1 MQWVYEKKKTLFWGE
16 KSTQLNTSI
25 SYRRGK
31 KMYNLVNWVRV
42 MLLRNSMKKKF
53 GELRVSLE
61 NNRRIKKD

>member
-1 MQWVYEKKKTLFWGE
+1 
-16 KSTQLNTSI
+16 
-25 SYRRGK
+25 
-31 KMYNLVNWVRV
+31 MYNLVNWVRV